1 MEEAEEAIRWYKNL
15 FGDDYYLEL
24 QRHKATVS
32 RANHEAYPLQQ
43 KANAKLLEYARKYDI
58 KVICSNDVHFVDEEN
73 AEAHDRLICL
83 STGKDLDDPS
93 RMLYTKQEWMKTK
106 AEMNELFADVP
117 EALSNTLEI
126 LDKVEYYSIDHAP
139 IMPTFAIPED
149 FGTEEEYRR
158 KYTEKDLFD
167 EFTQDEN
174 GNVVLDEE
182 AAKAKIKRLGGYEK
196 LYRIKLEADYLA
208 KLAFDGAKRLYG
220 DPLSDE
226 VKERLVLSCTL

>member
-1 MEEAEEAIRWYKNL
+1 M
-15 FGDDYYLEL
+15 
-24 QRHKATVS
+24 
-32 RANHEAYPLQQ
+32 
-43 KANAKLLEYARKYDI
+43 
-58 KVICSNDVHFVDEEN
+58 
-73 AEAHDRLICL
+73 
-83 STGKDLDDPS
+83 
-93 RMLYTKQEWMKTK
+93 
-106 AEMNELFADVP
+106 
-117 EALSNTLEI
+117 
-126 LDKVEYYSIDHAP
+126 EYYSIDHAP

-226 VKERLVLSCTL
+226 VKRTFGF